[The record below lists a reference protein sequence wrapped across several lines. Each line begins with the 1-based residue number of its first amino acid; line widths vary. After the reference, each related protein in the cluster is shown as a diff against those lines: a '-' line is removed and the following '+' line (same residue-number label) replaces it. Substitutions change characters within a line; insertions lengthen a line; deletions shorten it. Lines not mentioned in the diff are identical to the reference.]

1 MMFSATSV
9 LLAALS
15 FASSVLAAPAP
26 INPLKLSGC
35 PIGNAKPNLASLAM
49 PAGTI
54 NYVALGAGVQNY
66 SCGAT
71 GTFASVGAVATLF
84 DISCFVSGP
93 LMNPIQDAAFAAASS
108 SKGQALLDK
117 MEKIPGFKSFI
128 LGHHYFINNPVA
140 NATGVSPDF
149 DFRAGAKKGDPT
161 AFAVMKRFA
170 GAASPAGST
179 NVDFLSL
186 QNIGGAIGGSLASS
200 ILRVDTKGGQPP
212 ASCTPNSTV
221 SVPYVAKYWLI
232 KA

>member
-35 PIGNAKPNLASLAM
+35 PIGNAKPNLATLAM

-54 NYVALGAGVQNY
+54 NYVALGVGVQNY

-71 GTFASVGAVATLF
+71 GTFASVGAVAKLF
-84 DISCFVSGP
+84 DISCFVNGP
-93 LMNPIQDAAFAAASS
+93 LMNGIQDAAFAAASV
-108 SKGQALLDK
+108 SKGLVPSKK
-117 MEKIPGFKSFI
+117 MEDI
-128 LGHHYFINNPVA
+128 LGKLPITLGDHYFITNPA
-140 NATGVSPDF
+140 PNATGVSPEF

-170 GAASPAGST
+170 GAASPAGPT

-186 QNIGGAIGGSLASS
+186 QNIGGAIGGILASS

-221 SVPYVAKYWLI
+221 SVPYVARYWLI
-232 KA
+232 K